1 MKIINA
7 LITPFDE
14 EGKIDYLEVDNLISL
29 AKENCNDA
37 LVVCSTTGEGTLLTQ
52 DEKIE
57 CFKYVLSKS
66 NLPCIYPI
74 NQMSLEAAKKEID
87 LVKEL
92 DFDTFLVVTPFYV
105 KPTQE
110 GLFLYFKELAKHV
123 YPKKIILYN
132 VPSRTGV
139 NIEPA
144 TYAKLAEHPM
154 IWGIKEAGGNISKIV
169 ETVALVGD
177 KLDIYSGNDDQIVP
191 IMACGGKGVIS
202 VLSNVV
208 PGETSLMCKKCL
220 AGDFAGA
227 MEMQTKYLPLI
238 NALFCEVNP
247 IPAKAAAAAMGFG
260 ENYVRLP
267 LVPMEEAHEK
277 VLLQCMRDV
286 GVSV

>member
-139 NIEPA
+139 NISYFTLRKLIKSSKNIVGLKECSSDFNLLKLLKNNFPNFQF
-144 TYAKLAEHPM
+144 YLGEDSLFQEGLENKVDGFISVISIYYGKLMKEIIEDYQVGFINRINIGYLKLACEIIYQYPNP
-154 IWGIKEAGGNISKIV
+154 IGIKYLLKKKEHKSMNLRPPLYLI
-169 ETVALVGD
+169 
-177 KLDIYSGNDDQIVP
+177 N
-191 IMACGGKGVIS
+191 
-202 VLSNVV
+202 LSN
-208 PGETSLMCKKCL
+208 TSF
-220 AGDFAGA
+220 D
-227 MEMQTKYLPLI
+227 
-238 NALFCEVNP
+238 
-247 IPAKAAAAAMGFG
+247 
-260 ENYVRLP
+260 
-267 LVPMEEAHEK
+267 
-277 VLLQCMRDV
+277 LL
-286 GVSV
+286 